1 MTVQPADLALNPE
14 RALGPAADRGL
25 ALAMNLLLFALPLAA
40 VTAVREITL
49 GLAAFFW
56 LAAMATRR
64 RLLILRSPLDL
75 PLLAFLAMAFLSL
88 VWAVNPAY
96 SFKEIRG
103 ELFKGLLVFYLAV
116 YSLRTTERLQQT
128 WLVLLAGNL
137 LLLLFAFWDFFQ
149 SGGALNN
156 YYIRARSLHSGYG
169 SYGTYLITV
178 FPFLLVLVFAPLDRW
193 QRIGVL
199 IVTAG
204 TAFAIYITFG
214 RAMWLAAGVEVL
226 LVAGLLKKRKVL
238 LILLVLGA
246 LAVSAVPR
254 TVWFHGER
262 LPEAAVGE
270 ARPVGGTGGDLIA
283 IWRLAARQIREH
295 PFQGIGFG
303 RHSFS
308 EAFTEF
314 RASHQPLLWHAHNT
328 LLNLTFQTGIQGL
341 LAALWVFGVIL
352 WKTLRPPARDPDDSW
367 TDLFSLAT
375 GVMVVGF
382 LVRNFFDDFF
392 VDDNALLFWLL
403 VGGAL
408 GSQKYER
415 RTANVDELAKSRHC
429 ERSEAIP
436 RCK

>member
-1 MTVQPADLALNPE
+1 MSAPPVDLAVNPE

-40 VTAVREITL
+40 ITAVREITL
-49 GLAAFFW
+49 GLAVFFW
-56 LAAMATRR
+56 LAAMAGQRR
-64 RLLILRSPLDL
+64 ILIRRTPLDL
-75 PLLAFLAMAFLSL
+75 PLVVFLAAALLSL

-103 ELFKGLLVFYLAV
+103 ELLKGLLVFYLAL
-116 YSLRTTERLQQT
+116 YSLQTSERLRQT
-128 WLVLLAGNL
+128 WLVLLAGSAL
-137 LLLLFAFWDFFQ
+137 LLAVAFWDFFQ
-149 SGGALNN
+149 AGGTLND

-178 FPFLLVLVFAPLDRW
+178 FPYLLVLFLAPLDRW
-193 QRIGVL
+193 QRIGALV
-199 IVTAG
+199 ITAG
-204 TAFAIYITFG
+204 TACAIYVTFG

-226 LVAGLLKKRKVL
+226 LVAGWLKKGKVL
-238 LILLVLGA
+238 LVLVLLGA
-246 LAVSAVPR
+246 LAVLVVPR

-262 LPEAAVGE
+262 LPEAADGVS
-270 ARPVGGTGGDLIA
+270 RQMGGTGGDLLD
-283 IWRLAARQIREH
+283 IWKLAVAHIRED
-295 PFQGIGFG
+295 PFRGIGFG

-308 EAFTEF
+308 EAFSDF

-341 LAALWVFGVIL
+341 LAVLWVFGVIL
-352 WKTLRPPARDPDDSW
+352 WKTLRPPATDASDPW
-367 TDLFSLAT
+367 TGLFSLAT

-392 VDDNALLFWLL
+392 VDDNALLFWFL

-408 GSQKYER
+408 GSLGYRKV
-415 RTANVDELAKSRHC
+415 RT
-429 ERSEAIP
+429 
-436 RCK
+436 